1 MSAALCTDPHC
12 ADIACEPAWASMR
25 PLVLNPLFASLTS
38 LPGVGPKLEKL
49 YARLF
54 DREAP
59 RVVDLLFHLPSGV
72 IDRRAR
78 PKLRDVQPGQV
89 VTVAVTIGKHRPG
102 PPRRS
107 RAPYRVYTS
116 DDTGDL
122 TLAYFNPNRDYLEKL
137 LPEGETR
144 YVSGTA
150 EFYDGMLQ
158 MVHPDRVVDEAG
170 FAALPLVEPVY
181 PLTEGLA
188 LGNVR
193 RAMDGAIGRLPDLP
207 EWQDEAW
214 VARERF
220 PAFSTALRHLHRPA
234 EPHDIMPETPA
245 WTRLAYDEL
254 LAGQLALALV
264 RAHMRRQSGRG
275 SASEGRLRARILKAL
290 PYALTHSQQKA
301 VDDIITDLAR
311 PQRMLRLL
319 QGDVGSGKTV
329 VALTAAAAVIEAGRQ
344 AAFMA
349 PTEILARQHLAT
361 IAPLAE
367 AAGIRVAILTGRER
381 GPGRKEI
388 LDRLTLGDIDLLIG
402 THALFQEDVAFHDLA
417 LAVVDEQHRFG
428 VHQRLALTQKGESV
442 DVLVLT
448 ATPIPRTLVLT
459 YFGDMDI
466 SELREKPPGRQPID
480 TRTIPLSRLDEV
492 EEAVGRALADGKR
505 AYWVCPLVDESEK
518 VDLAAAQDRFEDL
531 RRKFGDQVDLVH
543 GRMKGSD
550 KDAAMA
556 RFASGARQLLV
567 ATTVIEVGV
576 DVPEAT
582 VMVIEHA
589 ERFGLAQLHQLRGR
603 IGRGPGASTCL
614 LLYRAPLGETAK
626 ARLAILRE
634 TEDGFRIAEEDLRLR
649 GEGDVLGTRQS
660 GLPGFH
666 VARPEVHGKYLGA
679 ARDDAALIL
688 ARDATLATPRG
699 EALRHLL
706 YLFGKDEAIKLI
718 RAG

>member
-1 MSAALCTDPHC
+1 
-12 ADIACEPAWASMR
+12 MR
-25 PLVLNPLFASLTS
+25 PLVLNPLFAALTS
-38 LPGVGPKLEKL
+38 LPGVGPKLELL
-49 YARLF
+49 YARLL
-54 DREAP
+54 DRESP
-59 RVVDLLFHLPSGV
+59 RVIDLLFHMPSGT

-78 PKLRDVQPGQV
+78 PKLRDVQAGQV
-89 VTVAVTIGKHRPG
+89 VTVAVTVEEHRPA
-102 PPRRS
+102 PRHRP
-107 RAPYRVYTS
+107 RAPYRIVAG
-116 DDTGDL
+116 DDTGTL
-122 TLAYFNPNRDYLEKL
+122 TLTYFNARPDYLEKL
-137 LPEGETR
+137 LPVGKLR

-193 RAMDGAIGRLPDLP
+193 RAMDGALACLPALP

-214 VARERF
+214 ISRERF
-220 PAFSTALRHLHRPA
+220 SAFGDALRHLHRPH
-234 EPHDIMPETPA
+234 EPHDVLPESLA

-254 LAGQLALALV
+254 LAGQLALALM

-275 SASEGRLRARILKAL
+275 TASEGRLRARIMKAL
-290 PYALTHSQQKA
+290 PYALTHSQQRA
-301 VDDIITDLAR
+301 VDDIVTDLAR

-329 VALTAAAAVIEAGRQ
+329 VALIAAAVVIEAGRQ

-349 PTEILARQHLAT
+349 PTEILARQHLKT

-381 GPGRKEI
+381 GGERETL
-388 LDRLTLGDIDLLIG
+388 LDRLALGDIDLLIG
-402 THALFQEDVAFHDLA
+402 THALFQETVAFHDLA

-428 VHQRLALTQKGESV
+428 VHQRLALTQKGEAV

-459 YFGDMDI
+459 FFGDMDV
-466 SELREKPPGRQPID
+466 SELREKPAGRQPID
-480 TRTIPLSRLDEV
+480 TRTIPLSRLEEV
-492 EEAVGRALADGKR
+492 EDAVGRALSTGNR
-505 AYWVCPLVDESEK
+505 AYWVCPLVEESEK
-518 VDLAAAQDRFEDL
+518 TDLAAAEARFEAL
-531 RRKFGDQVDLVH
+531 RKKFGKAVDLVH
-543 GRMKGSD
+543 GRMKGAD

-556 RFASGARQLLV
+556 RFAAGETQLLV

-582 VMVIEHA
+582 VMVVEHA

-603 IGRGPGASTCL
+603 IGRGPGHSTCL
-614 LLYRAPLGETAK
+614 LLYKAPLGETAK
-626 ARLAILRE
+626 ARLATLRE
-634 TEDGFRIAEEDLRLR
+634 TEDGFRIAEEDLKLR
-649 GEGDVLGTRQS
+649 GEGDLLGTRQS
-660 GLPGFH
+660 GLPGFR
-666 VARPEVHGKYLGA
+666 VARLEMHGKYLGA

-688 ARDATLATPRG
+688 ARDPGLATPRG

-718 RAG
+718 HAG

>member
-1 MSAALCTDPHC
+1 
-12 ADIACEPAWASMR
+12 MR

-49 YARLF
+49 YARLL

-59 RVVDLLFHLPSGV
+59 RVVDLLFHLPSGA

-89 VTVAVTIGKHRPG
+89 ITVAVTIDKRRPS
-102 PPRRS
+102 PPHRS
-107 RAPYRVYTS
+107 RAPYRIYTH

-122 TLAYFNPNRDYLEKL
+122 TLTYFNARKNYLEKL
-137 LPEGETR
+137 LPVGAMR

-193 RAMDGAIGRLPDLP
+193 RAMDGAIARLPDLP

-220 PAFSTALRHLHRPA
+220 PTFAAALRHLHRPA
-234 EPHDIMPETPA
+234 EPHDIFPENPA

-264 RAHMRRQSGRG
+264 RAHMRRQAGRG

-301 VDDIITDLAR
+301 IDDITTDLAR

-329 VALTAAAAVIEAGRQ
+329 VALTAAATVIEAGRQ

-361 IAPLAE
+361 IAPLAG

-381 GPGRKEI
+381 GPARKEV

-402 THALFQEDVAFHDLA
+402 THALFQEDVGFHDLA

-428 VHQRLALTQKGESV
+428 VHQRLALTQKGEAV

-480 TRTIPLSRLDEV
+480 TRTIPLTRIEEV
-492 EEAVGRALADGKR
+492 EDAVGRALGESKR
-505 AYWVCPLVDESEK
+505 VYWVCPLVDESEK
-518 VDLAAAQDRFEDL
+518 VDLAAAEARFGEL
-531 RRKFGDQVDLVH
+531 RHKFGDKINLVH
-543 GRMKGSD
+543 GRMKGAD

-556 RFASGARQLLV
+556 RFASGETQVLV

-576 DVPEAT
+576 DVPGAT
-582 VMVIEHA
+582 IMVIEHA

-614 LLYRAPLGETAK
+614 LLYKGPLGVTAK

-660 GLPGFH
+660 GLPGFQI
-666 VARPEVHGKYLGA
+666 ARPEVHGKYLGA

-688 ARDATLATPRG
+688 SRDATLTTPRG
-699 EALRHLL
+699 EALRQLL
-706 YLFGKDEAIKLI
+706 YLFGKNEAIKLI

>member
-1 MSAALCTDPHC
+1 
-12 ADIACEPAWASMR
+12 MR
-25 PLVLNPLFASLTS
+25 PLVLNPLFAALTS

-49 YARLF
+49 YAYLL

-78 PKLRDVQPGQV
+78 PKLRDALPDQI
-89 VTVAVTIGKHRPG
+89 VTVAVTVDKHRPS
-102 PPRRS
+102 PPHRS
-107 RAPYRVYTS
+107 RAPYRIYAH

-122 TLAYFNPNRDYLEKL
+122 TLTYFNARRDYLEKL
-137 LPEGETR
+137 LPVGETR
-144 YVSGTA
+144 YVSGKV
-150 EFYDGMLQ
+150 EFYDGTLQ

-170 FAALPLVEPVY
+170 FATLPLVEPTY
-181 PLTEGLA
+181 PLTQGLA

-193 RAMDGAIGRLPDLP
+193 RAMDGALARLPDLP

-214 VARERF
+214 VAREQF
-220 PAFSTALRHLHRPA
+220 PPFAQALRSLHRPTA
-234 EPHDIMPETPA
+234 PTDIAPENPA

-254 LAGQLALALV
+254 FAGQLALALV
-264 RAHMRRQSGRG
+264 RAHMRRQAGRG

-367 AAGIRVAILTGRER
+367 AAGLRVAILTGRER
-381 GPGRKEI
+381 GAARKEI
-388 LDRLTLGDIDLLIG
+388 LDRLVLGDIDLLIG

-428 VHQRLALTQKGESV
+428 VHQRLALTHKGDAV

-459 YFGDMDI
+459 FFGDMDI

-480 TRTIPLSRLDEV
+480 TRTIPLSRLEEV
-492 EEAVGRALADGKR
+492 EDAVGRVIAEGKR
-505 AYWVCPLVDESEK
+505 AYWVCPLVEESEK
-518 VDLAAAQDRFEDL
+518 IDLAAAQERFEAL
-531 RRKFGDQVDLVH
+531 RKKFGHEVDLVH
-543 GRMKGSD
+543 GRMKGVD

-556 RFASGARQLLV
+556 RFAAGETRLLV

-582 VMVIEHA
+582 IMVIEHS

-603 IGRGPGASTCL
+603 IGRGTGASTCL
-614 LLYRAPLGETAK
+614 LLYKTPLGEIAK

-660 GLPGFH
+660 GYPGFRI
-666 VARPEVHGKYLGA
+666 ARPELHGQYLGA
-679 ARDDAALIL
+679 ARDDAALVL
-688 ARDATLATPRG
+688 GRDPTLATPRG
-699 EALRHLL
+699 EALRQLL

>member
-1 MSAALCTDPHC
+1 
-12 ADIACEPAWASMR
+12 MR
-25 PLVLNPLFASLTS
+25 PPLLNPLFASLRT
-38 LPGVGPKLEKL
+38 LAGVGPKLEKHYQRL
-49 YARLF
+49 LDHEQAR
-54 DREAP
+54 
-59 RVVDLLFHLPSGV
+59 VIDLMFHLPSGV

-78 PKLRDVQPGQV
+78 PKLRDVQAGQV
-89 VTVAVTIGKHRPG
+89 VTVAVTVDKHHPS
-102 PPRRS
+102 PPHRA
-107 RAPYRVYTS
+107 RAPYRIYAH
-116 DDTGDL
+116 DDTGDI
-122 TLAYFNPNRDYLEKL
+122 TLVFFNARKDYLQKL
-137 LPEGETR
+137 LPEGELR

-170 FAALPLVEPVY
+170 FAHLPLVEPVY

-193 RAMDGAIGRLPDLP
+193 RAVDSALAHLPDLP

-214 VARERF
+214 LSREQLPSF
-220 PAFSTALRHLHRPA
+220 AEALRLLHRPA
-234 EPHDIMPETPA
+234 HPSDVLPENHA

-264 RAHMRRQSGRG
+264 RAHLRRQAGRG

-290 PYALTHSQQKA
+290 PYSLTHSQQRA
-301 VDDIITDLAR
+301 VDDIVADLTK

-329 VALTAAAAVIEAGRQ
+329 VALLAAASVIEAGRQ

-349 PTEILARQHLAT
+349 PTEILARQHLNT
-361 IAPLAE
+361 IAPLAQ
-367 AAGIRVAILTGRER
+367 AADLRVAILTGRER
-381 GPGRKEI
+381 GKERSDI
-388 LDRLTLGDIDLLIG
+388 LDRLALGDIDLLIG
-402 THALFQEDVAFHDLA
+402 THALFQDDVALA
-417 LAVVDEQHRFG
+417 IVDEQHRFG
-428 VHQRLALTQKGESV
+428 VHQRLALAQKGQAV

-466 SELREKPPGRQPID
+466 SELREKPAGRQPVD
-480 TRTIPLSRLDEV
+480 TRTIPLSRVEEV
-492 EEAVGRALADGKR
+492 EDAAGRALAEGQR
-505 AYWVCPLVDESEK
+505 VYWVCPLVDESEK
-518 VDLAAAQDRFEDL
+518 IDLAAAQARYDEL
-531 RRKFGDQVDLVH
+531 RKKFGERVDLVH
-543 GRMKGSD
+543 GKMRGAD
-550 KDAAMA
+550 KDKAME
-556 RFASGARQLLV
+556 RFASGETRLLV

-576 DVPEAT
+576 DVPGAT

-603 IGRGPGASTCL
+603 IGRGSGRSTCL
-614 LLYRAPLGETAK
+614 LLYKVPLGETAK

-634 TEDGFRIAEEDLRLR
+634 TDDGFRIAEEDLRLR

-660 GLPGFH
+660 GMPGFRI
-666 VARPEVHGKYLGA
+666 ARIEFHGKYLGA

-688 ARDATLATPRG
+688 SRDPTLTGRRG
-699 EALRHLL
+699 KALRDLL
-706 YLFGKDEAIKLI
+706 YLFEKDEAIRLI